1 MSAEVSVEA
10 EAAGR
15 SAEVLVEGQAVVLVE
30 GQAVVSIEAGG
41 WSFVE
46 AAVGSE
52 QSVP

>member
-1 MSAEVSVEA
+1 MSAEVEAEVSVEA
-10 EAAGR
+10 VAAGR
-15 SAEVLVEGQAVVLVE
+15 SAEVLVEVE
-30 GQAVVSIEAGG
+30 GQAVVWVEAGG

>member
-1 MSAEVSVEA
+1 MSAEVVAEVFVEAEA

-15 SAEVLVEGQAVVLVE
+15 SAEVLVEVE